1 MKLSSIIA
9 YRNQLESVS
18 LDVIRGQ
25 AEHELSAINH
35 VVASNE
41 SDIGFYKH
49 RIEKRF
55 SAVKDSFDQFDKV
68 FAGLKSD
75 LDLQIKKQEIA
86 YYKESTRFYQ
96 DEMCWESNEYLL
108 NRKAGEGAKRFAQ

>member
-9 YRNQLESVS
+9 YRNQLESMS

-35 VVASNE
+35 VVATSE

-55 SAVKDSFDQFDKV
+55 SAVKDSFENLV
-68 FAGLKSD
+68 ANL
-75 LDLQIKKQEIA
+75 EIW
-86 YYKESTRFYQ
+86 
-96 DEMCWESNEYLL
+96 CC
-108 NRKAGEGAKRFAQ
+108 